1 MRVEEHDY
9 VRLRNGQT
17 GTVVYVFHSP
27 DTAYEVELS
36 RCAGEMVTVR
46 DEDPR
51 ERRSF
56 DAGVCRVNKDMEK
69 ICWKSR
75 PSGRLFCRPRYVR
88 VDITKQIVEDIAVN
102 FFR

>member
-1 MRVEEHDY
+1 
-9 VRLRNGQT
+9 
-17 GTVVYVFHSP
+17 
-27 DTAYEVELS
+27 
-36 RCAGEMVTVR
+36 
-46 DEDPR
+46 
-51 ERRSF
+51 
-56 DAGVCRVNKDMEK
+56 MEK